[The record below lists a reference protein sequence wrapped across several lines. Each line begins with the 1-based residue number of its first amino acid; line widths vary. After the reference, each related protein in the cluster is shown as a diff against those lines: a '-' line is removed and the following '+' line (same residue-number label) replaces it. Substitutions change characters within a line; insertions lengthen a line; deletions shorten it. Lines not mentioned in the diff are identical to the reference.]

1 MYLVLD
7 EHPEIHIKMI
17 ERVELENLDNI
28 DIFSLPDFQEK
39 YKREDINMSKFNN
52 VWQS

>member
-7 EHPEIHIKMI
+7 EHPELHIKMI
-17 ERVELENLDNI
+17 ERSELENLDNI

-39 YKREDINMSKFNN
+39 YKRESIDMSKFNN
-52 VWQS
+52 VWEK